1 MVVEAHLASAFGRV
15 VRKNSTSKLNFKSPS
30 DTLMRTISKGELVER
45 LGSSGLALVNV
56 LAPTKPPGGDIA
68 YASYEN
74 IRIKGSVSI
83 PRSELEAGRWR
94 ELDKSK
100 EIVVHCSSYACQASR
115 KAARFL
121 EEKGFN
127 VRAYEGGLKEWAQ
140 AGLPMEGKLTSR
152 EYLARIPKKSA
163 TAAR

>member
-1 MVVEAHLASAFGRV
+1 M
-15 VRKNSTSKLNFKSPS
+15 K
-30 DTLMRTISKGELVER
+30 TISRDELTER
-45 LGSSGLALVNV
+45 LGSSNLTVVNV
-56 LAPTKPPGGDIA
+56 LAPVKPPDGDVA
-68 YASYEN
+68 YESYDN
-74 IRIKGSVSI
+74 VRIKGSVSI

-94 ELDKSK
+94 ELDKNK

-140 AGLPMEGKLTSR
+140 AGFPMEGKLTAR
-152 EYLARIPKKSA
+152 EYLARIPRKKSA

>member
-1 MVVEAHLASAFGRV
+1 MMKTVTRNELA
-15 VRKNSTSKLNFKSPS
+15 KK
-30 DTLMRTISKGELVER
+30 
-45 LGSSGLALVNV
+45 LGSPNLILINV
-56 LAPTKPPGGDIA
+56 LAPVKPPGGDVA

-74 IRIKGSVSI
+74 IRIRGSISI

-94 ELDKSK
+94 ELDRSK

-140 AGLPMEGKLTSR
+140 VGLPMEGKLTSR
-152 EYLARIPKKSA
+152 EYLARIPRKKSA